1 MHGKPVAVDGLFPQL
16 IARADVEIDV
26 RLEVYGVLPVLGE
39 IERAGEMLRHLAP
52 EALDRSVKPRVH
64 DYAVAGGVILV
75 HTFFVVRDE
84 ALGLGNFVFSVFEDV
99 RPGGCAFLA
108 RGERERHRP
117 AAGHGAGCEQ
127 RPCGQLHVADVRA
140 DREYRFTVYIFHL
153 KAPLS

>member
-1 MHGKPVAVDGLFPQL
+1 
-16 IARADVEIDV
+16 
-26 RLEVYGVLPVLGE
+26 
-39 IERAGEMLRHLAP
+39 MLRQLAP

-75 HTFFVVRDE
+75 HTFFVVRDDDVGLDAADHVADLEAHIIVVGQQAVRMIEHDGFTSEHGRE
-84 ALGLGNFVFSVFEDV
+84 ALGLGDFVFSVFEDV